1 MRLLG
6 KLCCSLV
13 VLFLAGCMES
23 GVNFTIR
30 YDAVDGLKNNAPLMH
45 GDQIIGKV
53 NEVIYTDQG
62 NFDVNVTVDESHHTL
77 ATDSALFVITDDSKV
92 KGVQIIKLITSDSPG
107 TLIQDQQVIQ
117 GSTKLTGIARE
128 VQNQIGESLQS
139 LASSIDQS
147 ISTWIDKTAEPTVE
161 QLESELDQ
169 LLEEAKALGADAKE
183 RIEADVVETIK
194 QHIQRLKQQM
204 DGLNQDDT
212 IDQLEKKVDELE
224 HLMQA

>member
-1 MRLLG
+1 M
-6 KLCCSLV
+6 
-13 VLFLAGCMES
+13 LFLAGCMES

>member
-1 MRLLG
+1 
-6 KLCCSLV
+6 
-13 VLFLAGCMES
+13 MES

-53 NEVIYTDQG
+53 NEVIYTEQG
-62 NFDVNVTVDESHHTL
+62 NFDVNVTVDESHHSL
-77 ATDSALFVITDDSKV
+77 ATDSALFVITDDPKA
-92 KGVQIIKLITSDSPG
+92 KGTQIIKLITSDNPG
-107 TLIQDQQVIQ
+107 TLIQDDQVIQ

-147 ISTWIDKTAEPTVE
+147 ISTWIDETAEPTVE

-183 RIEADVVETIK
+183 RIESDVVETIK

-204 DGLNQDDT
+204 DGSNQDDT